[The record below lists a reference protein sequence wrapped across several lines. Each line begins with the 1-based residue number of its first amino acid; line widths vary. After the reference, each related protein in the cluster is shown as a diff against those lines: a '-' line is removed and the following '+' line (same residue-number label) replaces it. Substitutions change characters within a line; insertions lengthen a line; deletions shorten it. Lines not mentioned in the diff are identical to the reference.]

1 MSDQHNYLTTLDV
14 LHDLIQVNGLRVC
27 GYQPIIENR
36 SDAVSSPWYVLLD
49 EIICQ
54 SQRWQDEL
62 EVQVVELTGDL
73 PANRGGG
80 GELIRLWDTHKHAA
94 ADAVEPLEA
103 RLFSEGESALLQV
116 YEQAAESVHSPMV
129 CKQLIASQLD
139 ELMAFYDQCH
149 PLHGVP
155 MVAGAVH

>member
-54 SQRWQDEL
+54 SRRWQDEL

-73 PANRGGG
+73 PANRGGAASSCG
-80 GELIRLWDTHKHAA
+80 CGTPINMPRRMRSNRWRPVSSARVNRRCSKFMNRPQNRSTRLWY
-94 ADAVEPLEA
+94 A
-103 RLFSEGESALLQV
+103 RN
-116 YEQAAESVHSPMV
+116 
-129 CKQLIASQLD
+129 
-139 ELMAFYDQCH
+139 
-149 PLHGVP
+149 
-155 MVAGAVH
+155 